1 MQCYSESKTWTEQF
15 PDLLPKRNRLS
26 ENQVVEYYWNWNNN
40 EVHVDHYRCEASPVR
55 IVMLHGV
62 GGNGRLL
69 SFIAAPLHRAN
80 LELMALDLPGYGLTK
95 MNDKI
100 ITYNHW
106 IEMGRDFLAKEQ
118 QDDPRP
124 IILFGLSAGGMLAYQ
139 VACLNKRVKGI
150 IVTTLLDQ
158 RLMEVRRYS
167 AIYPWMAGVMG
178 PFLKT
183 ASAIMPGVLIPMK
196 KVANM
201 KAIVN
206 NKELL
211 NLLINDPTSSGTKVS
226 IAFINTLLE
235 AYPELEPEEFDI
247 CPMLLAHPEK
257 DLWTPVE
264 ISELFFNR
272 LHKINKQLVIL
283 ENAGHFPIESPG
295 LQQLEESIIRFIEKL
310 NW

>member
-1 MQCYSESKTWTEQF
+1 MHYYSESKTWTEQF
-15 PDLLPKRNRLS
+15 PGLLPPRNS
-26 ENQVVEYYWNWNNN
+26 VHENQVVEYYWNWNNN
-40 EVHVDHYRCEASPVR
+40 KVHIDHYKCEASPVR

-69 SFIAAPLHRAN
+69 SFIAAPLHRSN
-80 LELMALDLPGYGLTK
+80 LELIALDLPGYGLTK
-95 MNDKI
+95 MNDKV
-100 ITYNHW
+100 ITYKHW
-106 IEMGRDFLAKEQ
+106 IEMGRDFLVKEQ
-118 QDDPRP
+118 INDPRP

-139 VACLNKRVKGI
+139 VACLNKKIKGI

-167 AIYPWMAGVMG
+167 AIYPWMAGLMG
-178 PFLKT
+178 PFLKA
-183 ASAIMPGVLIPMK
+183 ASAFIPGLLIPMK

-206 NKELL
+206 NNELL

-235 AYPELEPEEFDI
+235 AYPEIEPEEFDI

-264 ISELFFNR
+264 ISELFFDR
-272 LHKINKQLVIL
+272 LHKIKKELVIL

-295 LQQLEESIIRFIEKL
+295 LQQLENNILKFIGEL
-310 NW
+310 N

>member
-1 MQCYSESKTWTEQF
+1 MEYYSESKTWTEQF
-15 PDLLPKRNRLS
+15 PGLLPPGNRLH
-26 ENQVVEYYWNWNNN
+26 ENQVLEYYWNWNNN
-40 EVHVDHYRCEASPVR
+40 KVHVDHYKCEASPVR

-69 SFIAAPLHRAN
+69 SFIAAPLHRSN
-80 LELMALDLPGYGLTK
+80 LELIALDLPGYGLTK
-95 MNDKI
+95 MNDRI
-100 ITYNHW
+100 ITYKHW

-118 QDDPRP
+118 QNDPRP

-139 VACLNKRVKGI
+139 AACLNKKIKGI
-150 IVTTLLDQ
+150 IATTLLDQ
-158 RLMEVRRYS
+158 RLLEVRRYS
-167 AIYPWMAGVMG
+167 AIYPWMARPMG
-178 PFLKT
+178 PILKA

-235 AYPELEPEEFDI
+235 AYPEIEPEEFNI

-272 LHKINKQLVIL
+272 LNKINKQLVIL

-295 LQQLEESIIRFIEKL
+295 LQQLEDSILGFIGEL
-310 NW
+310 N

>member
-1 MQCYSESKTWTEQF
+1 MQFYAENKTWTGAF
-15 PDLLPKRNRLS
+15 PALLPLKNRLS
-26 ENQVVEYYWNWNNN
+26 ENQVVEFYWNWNSN
-40 EVHVDHYRCEASPVR
+40 EVHVDHYKCEASPVR

-69 SFIAAPLHRAN
+69 SFIAAPLHRSN
-80 LELMALDLPGYGLTK
+80 LELIALDLPGYGLTK

-106 IEMGRDFLAKEQ
+106 LNMANDFLAYEQ
-118 QDDPRP
+118 QRDPRP

-139 VACLNKRVKGI
+139 VACLNRKINGI

-167 AIYPWMAGVMG
+167 AIYPWMARFMG
-178 PFLKT
+178 PFVK
-183 ASAIMPGVLIPMK
+183 AAAAIIPGTLIPMK

-235 AYPELEPEEFDI
+235 AYPEIEPEEFNI

-272 LHKINKQLVIL
+272 LNKINKQLVIL

-295 LQQLEESIIRFIEKL
+295 LQQLEDSILGFIGEL
-310 NW
+310 N

>member
-1 MQCYSESKTWTEQF
+1 MEYYSESKTWTEQF
-15 PDLLPKRNRLS
+15 PSLLPPENRLHES
-26 ENQVVEYYWNWNNN
+26 QVEEYYWNWNNN
-40 EVHVDHYRCEASPVR
+40 KVHVDHYKCEASPVR

-69 SFIAAPLHRAN
+69 SFIAAPLHRSN
-80 LELMALDLPGYGLTK
+80 LELIALDLPGYGLTK

-100 ITYNHW
+100 ITYKHW
-106 IEMGRDFLAKEQ
+106 IEMGRDFLDKEQ
-118 QDDPRP
+118 QNDPRP
-124 IILFGLSAGGMLAYQ
+124 IILFGLSAGGMLTYQ
-139 VACLNKRVKGI
+139 VACLNKKIKGI

-167 AIYPWMAGVMG
+167 AIYPWMARLMG

-211 NLLINDPTSSGTKVS
+211 SLLINDPTSSGTKVS

-235 AYPELEPEEFDI
+235 AYPEIEPEEFDL

-295 LQQLEESIIRFIEKL
+295 LQQLEENILRFIGELK
-310 NW
+310 